1 MHSQT
6 YGDLIEEKISEWRR
20 GLKKLGMLAD
30 KAGVEQKGELRG
42 RVEELRAAIDA
53 AVVQLRDLDKQETVA
68 NTMETKAKIL
78 DIFSSI
84 DKGFSA
90 YQEKTPFM
98 L

>member
-6 YGDLIEEKISEWRR
+6 YGDIIDDKISEWRR
-20 GLKKLGMLAD
+20 GLKKLGTMVE
-30 KAGVEQKGELRG
+30 KAGIEQKGELSA

-53 AVVQLRDLDKQETVA
+53 AVVQLRDLDEQETVA
-68 NTMETKAKIL
+68 NTMATKQKIL

-84 DKGFSA
+84 DKDFSA